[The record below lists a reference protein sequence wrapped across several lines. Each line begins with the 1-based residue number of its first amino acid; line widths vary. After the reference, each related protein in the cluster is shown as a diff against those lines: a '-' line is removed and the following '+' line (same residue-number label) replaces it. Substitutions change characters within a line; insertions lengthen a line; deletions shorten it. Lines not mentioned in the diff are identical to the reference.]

1 MFSCQ
6 FCIISKNTF
15 SYRALPVTAS
25 ELQILEL
32 LDLPK
37 TQKIKVEKKFICYTL
52 RASNFYQKLRSIEK
66 MYIHG
71 FFEGLYSLEN
81 EAPPTAFSN
90 QKVFHQFQFWLIHLG
105 RSFKYLQGHQIVEHA
120 RKILTLNIWISIL

>member
-1 MFSCQ
+1 M
-6 FCIISKNTF
+6 
-15 SYRALPVTAS
+15 TAS

-81 EAPPTAFSN
+81 EAPP
-90 QKVFHQFQFWLIHLG
+90 H
-105 RSFKYLQGHQIVEHA
+105 SFFKPKGFPPVTVLVDPPWTVI
-120 RKILTLNIWISIL
+120 